1 MDRSPPGSSVHE
13 LEWLVT
19 PFSRGSSWPRDR
31 TQVSHIAGRFFT
43 IWATRQ
49 APAHHLSSESIHLA
63 SRPCLKPH
71 LGSAVGSLT
80 PDLPILP
87 ISTITLSVDLL
98 VARVVLI
105 KFPSQ
110 RTYGPKI
117 LSAKD
122 ALSLYWKEVEDS
134 GFIRERPRQHSDS
147 PVWDRHI
154 WRTGDS
160 CHTT

>member
-1 MDRSPPGSSVHE
+1 M
-13 LEWLVT
+13 
-19 PFSRGSSWPRDR
+19 
-31 TQVSHIAGRFFT
+31 
-43 IWATRQ
+43 
-49 APAHHLSSESIHLA
+49 
-63 SRPCLKPH
+63 
-71 LGSAVGSLT
+71 
-80 PDLPILP
+80 
-87 ISTITLSVDLL
+87 DLL

-147 PVWDRHI
+147 PV
-154 WRTGDS
+154 
-160 CHTT
+160 